1 MAGNFRFVSQTQKD
15 RDSNF
20 CEFESAICTHCDKQ
34 RTVQMFK
41 PFVELKNG

>member
-1 MAGNFRFVSQTQKD
+1 MAGNFRFVSQTQKIVIQI
-15 RDSNF
+15 SVNLKVQ
-20 CEFESAICTHCDKQ
+20 STHCDEQ